1 LTKKVK
7 ADLILKK
14 EKDLFEKLA
23 SIVLSSDLIS
33 SKWKI

>member
-1 LTKKVK
+1 MT
-7 ADLILKK
+7 LKK

-33 SKWKI
+33 SKWQI